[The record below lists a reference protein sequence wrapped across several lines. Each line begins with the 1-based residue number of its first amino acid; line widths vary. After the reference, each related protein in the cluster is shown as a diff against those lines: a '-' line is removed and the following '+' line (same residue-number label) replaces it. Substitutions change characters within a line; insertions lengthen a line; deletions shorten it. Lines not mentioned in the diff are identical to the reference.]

1 MKLDYDYIIC
11 GAGAAGLSLAYRL
24 SQSEFHKYKVLII
37 DKDDKQ
43 KDDRTWSIWTE
54 GDGPFDHLAE
64 KSWDRILFRNPEFEK
79 TMEIAPFRYLKI
91 RGIDFYN
98 YTLDKIK
105 ASPNITFLHD
115 KILSMEV
122 SGGSSIVKTS
132 ASGVFTTSWIFNST
146 LKSDINKT
154 KHNYVDQ
161 HFKGWFIKTAE
172 DKFDPTV
179 ATLMDFNIPQ
189 ENECRFMYV
198 LPTSAKE
205 ALVEIAIFSNN
216 ILEQAAYDDILKDY
230 IGGHL
235 KIDSY
240 EIEDTEYAI
249 IPMTTYPFEQA
260 NKKGITH
267 IGTAGAAAKGS
278 TGYAFLHIQ
287 DQVDHLIKQITND
300 QTPNFPKSFYS
311 NRYRWFDDVLL
322 NVLLNNRMPLS
333 QIFGDMFRKLPPPL
347 MLKFLSSK
355 TTRLEDL
362 RILSTPKYLPFIKAA
377 INEFWRTK

>member
-1 MKLDYDYIIC
+1 MELDYDFIIC

-24 SQSEFHKYKVLII
+24 SEEEFHKYKILII

-54 GDGPFDHLAE
+54 GNGPFDHLAQ
-64 KSWDRILFRNPEFEK
+64 KSWDKILFRNADLEK
-79 TMEIAPFRYLKI
+79 TMEIEPFRYLKI

-98 YTLDKIK
+98 YTLDKIR

-115 KILSMEV
+115 EILGMEV
-122 SGGSSIVKTS
+122 SEGKSIVKTS
-132 ASGVFTTSWIFNST
+132 TSGAYTTSWVFNST
-146 LKSDINKT
+146 LKGEIDKK

-161 HFKGWFIKTAE
+161 HFKGWFIKTTE

-205 ALVEIAIFSNN
+205 ALVEVAIFSNN
-216 ILEQAAYDDILKDY
+216 ILEQSSYDQILKNY
-230 IGGHL
+230 INAHL
-235 KIDSY
+235 KINSY
-240 EIEDTEYAI
+240 EIEETEYAI

-260 NKKGITH
+260 NEKGITH

-287 DQVDHLIKQITND
+287 DQVDHLIKQIKNGNS
-300 QTPNFPKSFYS
+300 PNFPKGFYT

-322 NVLLNNRMPLS
+322 NVLLNNRMPLGEV
-333 QIFGDMFRKLPPPL
+333 FGDMFRKLPPAI
-347 MLKFLSSK
+347 MLKFLSNK

-362 RILSTPKYLPFIKAA
+362 RILSTPKYLPFMKAA